1 MRSFNPLILFVAAIA
16 LASSVT
22 AIATPVRRGDS
33 DEPPSG
39 QTCNQGSLTCCQSA
53 STLGAVLGGGL
64 GVLAPILADLP
75 VLSDCAV
82 AGLGGCVNSQH
93 CCSGIQNQYG
103 LVNVGLNCIDA
114 PVPIV

>member
-1 MRSFNPLILFVAAIA
+1 MRFSNPLISFVAAIA

-53 STLGAVLGGGL
+53 STLGAVLGSSL

-82 AGLGGCVNSQH
+82 AGLGGCNNVQY

-103 LVNVGLNCIDA
+103 LVNVGLNCVNA
-114 PVPIV
+114 PVRVA